1 MTRATTF
8 VAACLQLRSGRDLA
22 ANIDHVAPLMRE
34 AAGAGATFIQTPE
47 MTNIVERDRKNL
59 FAQVDVETNDPV
71 VAALRELARELRVDL
86 HIGSVAVRVDG
97 HGDRLANR
105 GLLVSREGEVTA
117 RYDKIHLFDVDL
129 PSGQSWRES
138 NTYSGGR
145 EAVVAPLPWGGLGL
159 SICYDVRFPALYHAL
174 AVEGADVLTA
184 PSCFTRE
191 TGEAHW
197 SVLQRA
203 RAIECGAWMISR
215 RAGRPARGWP
225 RDVGTFDHRR
235 SMGPRGGGRRRR
247 ARNRVGGD
255 RRGGGR
261 RRASAHSRASRREAL
276 RGLEQQRRRRAL
288 AGGRVTDLPDT

>member
-59 FAQVDVETNDPV
+59 FAQVDVEANDPV

-203 RAIECGAWMISR
+203 RAIECGAWMISAAQAGQHEDG
-215 RAGRPARGWP
+215 RATWGHSIIVDPWGRVVAEGGEEPGIVLAEIDVAAVADARLRIP
-225 RDVGTFDHRR
+225 
-235 SMGPRGGGRRRR
+235 
-247 ARNRVGGD
+247 
-255 RRGGGR
+255 
-261 RRASAHSRASRREAL
+261 AL
-276 RGLEQQRRRRAL
+276 RGAKPFVVSNSNEDAAPSQA
-288 AGGRVTDLPDT
+288 AE